1 MEQQSKRS
9 NQGIDHYQ
17 QHKISASVYAQI
29 KALLMK
35 FEAEDAADR
44 RMAWIGLAIALALVA
59 ASVFVLVGGSQI
71 TIS

>member
-1 MEQQSKRS
+1 MEQQTERS
-9 NQGIDHYQ
+9 DQVIDHYQ

-29 KALLMK
+29 KSLLKK

-44 RMAWIGLAIALALVA
+44 RMAWIGLGIALALVA
-59 ASVFVLVGGSQI
+59 AGVFVFVGGSQI